1 MTALEKKNK
10 REKKGWCDTMKLKI
24 LTRDEV
30 AKAVNMAEAIETV
43 KKAFIQLSTG
53 KAEMPL
59 RTQVPV
65 ERRRGVTLFMPAYL
79 ADSDAMGAK
88 IVSVFPDNQKKKLP
102 TIHAV
107 VISVDAK
114 TGRPTAVM
122 DGTYLTALRTG
133 AASGVAT
140 DILGREDA
148 RVAAIFGA
156 GIQSRTQLEAICT
169 VRSIEKVWVYDMV
182 PAVATA
188 YVKEMKERGSPVPAD
203 ISVAKSPKQAVFEAD
218 VICTATTS
226 FQPVFN
232 DSDLKSGVHIN
243 GVGSY
248 TPEMQEIPARTVIRS
263 KVIVDSRQAA
273 LVEAGDLVIPIGD
286 GQISDKHIHGEIGEL
301 VAGKIPGRESEEEM
315 TFFKSVG
322 LAVQD
327 VSVAELVLR
336 RASELG
342 LGHDVE
348 I

>member
-1 MTALEKKNK
+1 MTGLGKKNK
-10 REKKGWCDTMKLKI
+10 REKKGWCNTMKLKI
-24 LTRDEV
+24 LTREEV

-43 KKAFIQLSTG
+43 KKAFIQLSSG

-65 ERRRGVTLFMPAYL
+65 EKRKGVTLFMPAYL

-88 IVSVFPDNQKKKLP
+88 IVSVFPNNQKRKIP
-102 TIHAV
+102 TVHAL
-107 VISVDAK
+107 VIVVDAK

-140 DILGREDA
+140 DILCREDA
-148 RVAAIFGA
+148 CVAAIFGA
-156 GIQSRTQLEAICT
+156 GTQSRTQLEAICT
-169 VRSIEKVWVYDMV
+169 VRSIEKVWVYDVV
-182 PAVATA
+182 PRAASA
-188 YVKEMKERGSPVPAD
+188 YVEEMKKHGNPIPQD
-203 ISVAKSPKQAVFEAD
+203 IFVAESPKQAVSEAD
-218 VICTATTS
+218 IICAATTS
-226 FQPVFN
+226 SRSVFN
-232 DSDLKSGVHIN
+232 DSDLKPGVHIN

-248 TPEMQEIPARTVIRS
+248 TPEMQEIPAATVVRS

-273 LVEAGDLVIPIGD
+273 LAEAGDLIIPIEG
-286 GQISDKHIHGEIGEL
+286 GLISNSHIHGEIGEL
-301 VAGKIPGRESEEEM
+301 AAGKISGRESEEET

-336 RASELG
+336 RANEMGLG
-342 LGHDVE
+342 LDVD

>member
-1 MTALEKKNK
+1 
-10 REKKGWCDTMKLKI
+10 MKLKI
-24 LTRDEV
+24 LTRDDV
-30 AKAVNMAEAIETV
+30 AKAVHMAEAIETV

-59 RTQVPV
+59 RAHVPV
-65 ERRRGVTLFMPAYL
+65 EKRKGVTLFMPAYL

-107 VISVDAK
+107 VILVDAK
-114 TGRPTAVM
+114 TGQPTAVM

-140 DILGREDA
+140 DILCREDA
-148 RVAAIFGA
+148 RVVAIFGA
-156 GIQSRTQLEAICT
+156 GTQSRTQLVAICT

-188 YVKEMKERGSPVPAD
+188 YANEMKERGSPIPAD
-203 ISVAKSPKQAVFEAD
+203 ISVANSPKQAVSEAD
-218 VICTATTS
+218 VICAATTS
-226 FQPVFN
+226 FHPVFN
-232 DSDLKSGVHIN
+232 DSDLSPGVHVN

-263 KVIVDSRQAA
+263 KVIVDYRQAA
-273 LVEAGDLVIPIGD
+273 LVEAGDLVIPID
-286 GQISDKHIHGEIGEL
+286 GGLISDKHIHGEIGEL
-301 VAGKIPGRESEEEM
+301 AAGKIPGRESKEEA

-336 RASELG
+336 RTRELG
-342 LGHDVE
+342 LGLEVD